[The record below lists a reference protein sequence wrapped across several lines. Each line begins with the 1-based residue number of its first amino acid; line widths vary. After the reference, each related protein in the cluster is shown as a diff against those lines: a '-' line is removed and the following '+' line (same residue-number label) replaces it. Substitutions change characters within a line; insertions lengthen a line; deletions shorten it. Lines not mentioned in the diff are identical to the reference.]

1 MELRGTARTII
12 LNGRTPVEATV
23 TARRTGH
30 DTPGTDDLGELD
42 RVARDEVLERIVRAV
57 PGPDVPT
64 DGWVIRTEPGPQ
76 MPRNRYEITM
86 AEAVAVIRAARP
98 AAQARLRGGDD
109 LVLNGVWE
117 YTNNGRIRGH
127 VQAEDTRGAALR
139 AEEAARNGRTWVTPA
154 RLLDLQLPRNH
165 RLAYHAVQT
174 PEDLWA
180 VLTGDAGRPQE
191 HLPIP
196 DVDPHA
202 QGVSR
207 ASLASPR
214 EQMLI
219 PHDRESLERT
229 ISTVRAAVTGR
240 RTLLWTTD
248 ALKPARR
255 RWFTPTRMAEYTAGL
270 AIYLLGRLSPEEQQ
284 AVLTTHDLHGKTVDG
299 ETSEPAFAI
308 PRPREFADCPGRAE
322 WFSGTD
328 DRMTASAGAYR
339 ASRPSLPDL
348 AAHGSL
354 WLLHCREQQLAESAQ
369 EALIND
375 WKMRTA
381 LQGPAA
387 VERGPYTLIGVTDR
401 STAEVER
408 NAGNRDTLD
417 SLFESAV
424 PWPEPG
430 PLANAQRDGRRDIER
445 EARNLAILRRA
456 RQEIEQN

>member
-1 MELRGTARTII
+1 MELQGTARTII

-23 TARRTGH
+23 TARRTGP
-30 DTPGTDDLGELD
+30 DTPGTDDLSELD
-42 RVARDEVLERIVRAV
+42 RVARDEVLERIVRAI

-64 DGWVIRTEPGPQ
+64 AGWVIRTEPGLQ

-86 AEAVAVIRAARP
+86 AEATAVIRAARP
-98 AAQARLRGGDD
+98 AAQASLRGGDD
-109 LVLNGVWE
+109 LVLNGMWE
-117 YTNNGRIRGH
+117 YTKNGRIRAD
-127 VQAEDTRGAALR
+127 VQADDTRGAALR
-139 AEEAARNGRTWVTPA
+139 AQEAARNGRIWVTPA
-154 RLLDLQLPRNH
+154 RLLDLLLPRNY

-174 PEDLWA
+174 PENLWA
-180 VLTGDAGRPQE
+180 VLTGDAGEPQK

-196 DVDPHA
+196 DSDPYA
-202 QGVSR
+202 RDSR
-207 ASLASPR
+207 AVSPR

-219 PHDRESLERT
+219 PHDHEFLERT
-229 ISTVRAAVTGR
+229 ISTVRAAVTGH

-270 AIYLLGRLSPEEQQ
+270 ATYLLGRLSSEEQQ
-284 AVLTTHDLHGKTVDG
+284 AVLTTHDLQGKAVDG

-308 PRPREFADCPGRAE
+308 PRPLEFADCPGRAE
-322 WFSGTD
+322 WFSGID
-328 DRMTASAGAYR
+328 DRMTASVGAFRAG
-339 ASRPSLPDL
+339 RPSLPDL

-354 WLLHCREQQLAESAQ
+354 WLLHRREQQLAGSAQ

-375 WKMRTA
+375 WRMRTA

-401 STAEVER
+401 SPAEVEYNAR
-408 NAGNRDTLD
+408 NRGTLD
-417 SLFESAV
+417 SLFETAV
-424 PWPEPG
+424 PWPEPDSV
-430 PLANAQRDGRRDIER
+430 AYARRDSRRNLER

-456 RQEIEQN
+456 RQEIEQS

>member
-1 MELRGTARTII
+1 M
-12 LNGRTPVEATV
+12 
-23 TARRTGH
+23 
-30 DTPGTDDLGELD
+30 
-42 RVARDEVLERIVRAV
+42 RAV

-139 AEEAARNGRTWVTPA
+139 AERAARNGRTWVTPA
-154 RLLDLQLPRNH
+154 RLLDLQVPRNH
-165 RLAYHAVQT
+165 RLLYHAVQT
-174 PEDLWA
+174 PHDLWA
-180 VLTGDAGRPQE
+180 VLTGDAGKPQE
-191 HLPIP
+191 HLPVP
-196 DVDPHA
+196 DADPYAH
-202 QGVSR
+202 G
-207 ASLASPR
+207 ASPR
-214 EQMLI
+214 ERMLI
-219 PHDRESLERT
+219 PHAHEFLERVVP
-229 ISTVRAAVTGR
+229 IVRAAVSGR
-240 RTLLWTTD
+240 RTLLWTADTPE
-248 ALKPARR
+248 PARR
-255 RWFTPTRMAEYTAGL
+255 WRFTPTRMAKYTARL
-270 AIYLLGRLSPEEQQ
+270 ATYLLGRLSPDEQQ
-284 AVLTTHDLHGKTVDG
+284 AVLTTHDLQGKTVDG

-308 PRPREFADCPGRAE
+308 PRPLEFADCPGRAE
-322 WFSGTD
+322 WFSGID
-328 DRMTASAGAYR
+328 NRMTASAGAFR

-348 AAHGSL
+348 ATHGSL
-354 WLLHCREQQLAESAQ
+354 WLLHCRERQLAESAQ

-408 NAGNRDTLD
+408 NARNRGTLD

-430 PLANAQRDGRRDIER
+430 PLANVQGDGRRDIER